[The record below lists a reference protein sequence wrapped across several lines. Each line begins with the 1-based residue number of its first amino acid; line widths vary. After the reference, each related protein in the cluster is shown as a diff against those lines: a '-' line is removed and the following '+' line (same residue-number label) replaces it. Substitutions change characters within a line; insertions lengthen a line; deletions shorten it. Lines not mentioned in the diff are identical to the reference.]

1 MTLDAPKINAAVSVE
16 KAVRNLVT
24 SRFTKES
31 FSFLPM
37 CLIRYKLQGMRKGG
51 EGREALYLHKVLF
64 N

>member
-16 KAVRNLVT
+16 KAVCNLVT

-37 CLIRYKLQGMRKGG
+37 CLIRYKLRGG
-51 EGREALYLHKVLF
+51 GREGREALYLHKVLF

>member
-37 CLIRYKLQGMRKGG
+37 CLIRYKLRGDEEGRGG
-51 EGREALYLHKVLF
+51 EGGTVFTQGPPL
-64 N
+64 

>member
-37 CLIRYKLQGMRKGG
+37 RWIRYMLRGG
-51 EGREALYLHKVLF
+51 GREGREALYLHKVLF